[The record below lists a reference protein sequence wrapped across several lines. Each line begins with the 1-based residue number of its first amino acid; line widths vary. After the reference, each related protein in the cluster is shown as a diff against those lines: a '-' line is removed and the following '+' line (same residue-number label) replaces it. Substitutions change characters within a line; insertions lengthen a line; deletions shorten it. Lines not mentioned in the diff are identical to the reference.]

1 MKLFNFKKK
10 KEEEDKSIKIIHLDS
25 VDSTNDYLRKY
36 TPEEGEKITIVV
48 ADYQTA
54 GRGQGTNTWESEAG
68 KNLLFSILVHPVMV
82 PIRQQFLLSMAGA
95 IALKMALS
103 TYTDDISL
111 KWPNDVY
118 WKDKKISGTLI
129 ENSISA
135 GHIQNC
141 IFGVGI
147 NVNQEKFISDAPNP
161 VSLYQILGHEVDIEE
176 LLQVVIKCFKK
187 CYSLIEDGDY
197 IDIDALYHDSLYR
210 KHGFFKYRDNEGEFE
225 AAIVEVQDN
234 GHIILRNREGVMSEY
249 AFKEIE
255 FVI

>member
-95 IALKMALS
+95 IAACCYEIPQSIIERCIAILTNDLKEIQ
-103 TYTDDISL
+103 T
-111 KWPNDVY
+111 NF
-118 WKDKKISGTLI
+118 WKLI
-129 ENSISA
+129 ET
-135 GHIQNC
+135 
-141 IFGVGI
+141 
-147 NVNQEKFISDAPNP
+147 
-161 VSLYQILGHEVDIEE
+161 
-176 LLQVVIKCFKK
+176 
-187 CYSLIEDGDY
+187 
-197 IDIDALYHDSLYR
+197 
-210 KHGFFKYRDNEGEFE
+210 
-225 AAIVEVQDN
+225 
-234 GHIILRNREGVMSEY
+234 RNMC
-249 AFKEIE
+249 
-255 FVI
+255 